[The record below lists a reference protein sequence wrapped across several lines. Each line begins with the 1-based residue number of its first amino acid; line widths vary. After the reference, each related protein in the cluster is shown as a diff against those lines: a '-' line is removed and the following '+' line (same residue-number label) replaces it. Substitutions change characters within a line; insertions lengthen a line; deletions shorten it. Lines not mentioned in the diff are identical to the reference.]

1 MEWLNE
7 PPTWHADGERL
18 SVTAGP
24 KTDFWRKTH
33 YGFINDNGH
42 VYGRKVT
49 GDFDVRVK
57 VSGAYTTLY
66 DQAGLM
72 VRQDETTWIKTGI
85 EFVDGV
91 QYMSAVVTRD
101 YSDWSVDALAGSPAA
116 IWLQLKRR
124 ETAIEVHF
132 SLDGAT
138 YTMHRMAYLP
148 ADGPALVGVMCAAPQ
163 GEGFTVEFDGLAIE
177 EVQA

>member
-7 PPTWHADGERL
+7 PQTWRADGEHL
-18 SVTAGP
+18 SVTAAP

-42 VYGRKVT
+42 VYGRTVT
-49 GDFDVRVK
+49 GDFNVTVK

-72 VRQDETTWIKTGI
+72 VRQDETTWLKTGI

-101 YSDWSVDALAGSPAA
+101 YSDWSVDALTGSPAA

-124 ETAIEVHF
+124 GTAIEVHF
-132 SLDGAT
+132 SLDGRAS
-138 YTMHRMAYLP
+138 RR
-148 ADGPALVGVMCAAPQ
+148 GPAPGRRRPGSRSSSAPRRDARARSRPVR
-163 GEGFTVEFDGLAIE
+163 G
-177 EVQA
+177 